1 MNSYPASLIFYP
13 RTSSRRF
20 RRLVQ
25 RCLNPGNCRRRFPCS
40 DCDCALRPCDEQSPL
55 RLYGLTLRWTAK
67 TGPQHTG
74 RFRPYQ
80 RLRRSSASC
89 PPDFPKRKARCREL
103 FDCAKPSNFP
113 CRPRQRERGGAAHAQ
128 EHLATFEVSAVV
140 VPRCRID
147 SSGDVSF
154 GGGARPGTRDR
165 WRCFRSGSSGL
176 HSRHDLPCFGRQR
189 TSI

>member
-89 PPDFPKRKARCREL
+89 PPDFSKRKARYREPV
-103 FDCAKPSNFP
+103 DCAKPSNFP
-113 CRPRQRERGGAAHAQ
+113 CRSRQRERGGAAHAQ

-140 VPRCRID
+140 VPRCRIE
-147 SSGDVSF
+147 SSGDVPF
-154 GGGARPGTRDR
+154 GGGSTRDARPMALLSVWFEWLALAARLTVF
-165 WRCFRSGSSGL
+165 W
-176 HSRHDLPCFGRQR
+176 
-189 TSI
+189 

>member
-80 RLRRSSASC
+80 RLRRSSAPC
-89 PPDFPKRKARCREL
+89 PPDFSKRKARCREPV
-103 FDCAKPSNFP
+103 DCAKPSNFP
-113 CRPRQRERGGAAHAQ
+113 CRSRQRERCGAAHAQ

-140 VPRCRID
+140 VPRCRIE
-147 SSGDVSF
+147 SSGDVPF
-154 GGGARPGTRDR
+154 GGGSTRDARPMALLSVWFEWLALAARLTVF
-165 WRCFRSGSSGL
+165 W
-176 HSRHDLPCFGRQR
+176 
-189 TSI
+189 